1 MEAIRPLFNKPW
13 VIAVSALIAGILIGL
28 LWGYVIMPVEWYDAA
43 VYHLRAD
50 LQEEYL
56 RMAVDSNTLRTDP
69 QAANKRF
76 KDLGDYGPDT
86 LEKLQSNP
94 GLQGLENINKF
105 NMDANAG
112 LAVIPAV
119 TEAAT
124 APQVAAETPVGEAAV
139 VTQAPMPDQG
149 TTPTAEPE
157 EEEKETSPL
166 VKLLL
171 GMCGVTL
178 VVGIALAVI
187 YLLRSRRTAE
197 AEGGFTPIQQA
208 KETARQARYAEY
220 TAAGEEPPM
229 AQFMASYKV
238 GDDLFDDSFSI
249 DSPTGEFMGECGVGI
264 SETIGVGEPKKVAA
278 FEVWLFD
285 KNDIQTVTKVL
296 MSAHAFRD
304 EAVRQ
309 RLAAKGEPLQ
319 AEPAGQALLE
329 TATLRLVAKVVDM
342 NYGEGALPDKSFFD
356 NMILE
361 IAVWSK

>member
-1 MEAIRPLFNKPW
+1 M
-13 VIAVSALIAGILIGL
+13 

-43 VYHLRAD
+43 VYHLRPD

-56 RMAVDSNTLRTDP
+56 RMAVDSNTLRSDP
-69 QAANKRF
+69 QLANKRF
-76 KDLGDYGPDT
+76 KDLGDLGPET
-86 LEKLQSNP
+86 LLKLQANP
-94 GLQGLENINKF
+94 GLQGVENINKF
-105 NMDANAG
+105 NVDANAG
-112 LAVIPAV
+112 IAPVSPVVEATTPAQEGAEAPAGETT
-119 TEAAT
+119 TE
-124 APQVAAETPVGEAAV
+124 
-139 VTQAPMPDQG
+139 TQAPMPTQG
-149 TTPTAEPE
+149 TTPQAGTE

-166 VKLLL
+166 LKLFLA
-171 GMCGVTL
+171 MCGITL

-187 YLLRSRRTAE
+187 YLLRSRRIAE
-197 AEGGFTPIQQA
+197 TEGSQAPLQRA
-208 KETARQARYAEY
+208 KESARQARYAEY

-264 SETIGVGEPKKVAA
+264 SETIGVGEPKKVTA

-304 EAVRQ
+304 EALKQ
-309 RLAAKGEPLQ
+309 RLAAKGEPLL

-361 IAVWSK
+361 IAIWQK